1 MCGIKEESYFD
12 LKIVIHQVKCAGR
25 LDFNSLPYV

>member
-12 LKIVIHQVKCAGR
+12 FKIVIHQVKFAGR
-25 LDFNSLPYV
+25 LDFDLFPYI